1 MGAASRKNKGLVLP
15 LGSWCGWEK
24 AGGGGETQDG
34 KCAWGALGGMRQCE
48 DIVTGC
54 NEGKSQGTAASW
66 DTVLPTAS
74 STLPPVGI
82 ASPTSEKHDSGGI
95 QIFSFSNLV
104 VMAIK

>member
-1 MGAASRKNKGLVLP
+1 MKETGREKGHETGEGRMGAASRKNKGLVLP

-54 NEGKSQGTAASW
+54 NEGKS
-66 DTVLPTAS
+66 
-74 STLPPVGI
+74 
-82 ASPTSEKHDSGGI
+82 
-95 QIFSFSNLV
+95 
-104 VMAIK
+104 